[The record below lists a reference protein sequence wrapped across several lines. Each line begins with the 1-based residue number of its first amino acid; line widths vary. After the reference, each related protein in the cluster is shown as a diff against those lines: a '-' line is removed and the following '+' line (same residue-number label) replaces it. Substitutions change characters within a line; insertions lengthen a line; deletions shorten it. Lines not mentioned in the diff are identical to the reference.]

1 MKTKLTEYLP
11 LRDVPLALG
20 YSTLWF
26 VVLWVANYPVD
37 DSLGV
42 IVSAYITLWASRLAV
57 SHSLNFLAQRL
68 NRAILRTTDELGIEM
83 PDEQTI
89 RANMSARTVI
99 IVVAILIATI
109 AATLGASF
117 ALLVAAV
124 SLMGLPSLGAGFTIA
139 GLALLISGL
148 AAVGAFFILAHARL
162 SRLQASPDSVS
173 NSKISER
180 FGYIRHS
187 ERLAQWLSV

>member
-26 VVLWVANYPVD
+26 VGLWVAGYPVE

-42 IVSAYITLWASRLAV
+42 IVSAYITFWASRLAAA
-57 SHSLNFLAQRL
+57 HSLNFLAQQL
-68 NRAILRTTDELGIEM
+68 NRVVLRTADELGIEM

-89 RANMSARTVI
+89 RANMSARALVI
-99 IVVAILIATI
+99 VAALLIATI
-109 AATLGASF
+109 AAMLGASF

-124 SLMGLPSLGAGFTIA
+124 SLIGLPSLGAGFTIA
-139 GLALLISGL
+139 GLALLVVGL

-162 SRLQASPDSVS
+162 SKLQASPGSVS

-180 FGYIRHS
+180 FGYIKHS